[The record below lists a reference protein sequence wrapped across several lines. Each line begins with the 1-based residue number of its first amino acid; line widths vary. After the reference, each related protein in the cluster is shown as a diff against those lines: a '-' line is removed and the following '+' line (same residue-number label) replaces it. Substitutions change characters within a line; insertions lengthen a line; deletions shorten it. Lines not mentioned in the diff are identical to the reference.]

1 MREEDERRMAVLE
14 EMELRGD
21 DSGCSGLIAGV
32 CFILLGVLLV
42 WALFLGEKC

>member
-21 DSGCSGLIAGV
+21 DSGWSGIITGV
-32 CFILLGVLLV
+32 CFILLGVVLV
-42 WALFLGEKC
+42 WALCLEA